1 MLRRTRGDPSS
12 GDSAARLETYEW
24 HWKHGESC
32 LQVSEELFRHFW
44 RVGLSDDVSALFWS
58 SFTTIDK
65 LQLLNLLD
73 RACQAKKSGSY
84 RCWISLNSV
93 SHYVLFRFV
102 PQAENAVAGEIR
114 KLFSVDS
121 KGNEFST
128 LFRQAFDNDHHGI
141 LLTDA
146 ATQILLCN
154 RYFENH
160 TGYKL
165 NQIVGQC
172 ASILDSGKHS
182 DEFYQSISEEV
193 NSKGLWQ
200 GVVLIRTFGGA
211 IVPQELTLQ
220 KLTCDDKVYYLGLYV
235 DFSDRLYRLADMEHG
250 GVELLT
256 QLPTEKQFTQQL
268 TVRWMDSNNDDLLMV
283 LAFLPNFA
291 AGDEYE
297 LKQRLSESLEKNRVS
312 STVGYLGGN
321 HFVAAIEC
329 NKSQGPNQ
337 VQIIHQTIRKFFAQL
352 THLSGEEV
360 QNAVLRGKVGVSILG
375 HDTQNPKV
383 MVSHA
388 VQAMLNHEGAYK
400 GMITFYHGSIHRE
413 VLRRRE
419 LEELVVRSIREE
431 SVEVFYQPIVDTVT
445 WDIAKFEA
453 LCRFKDKHG
462 QWQNTQEMVGI
473 AEDLEMVADLDWTV
487 GKKSLE
493 GLKAIHQ
500 RFGQRIGITI
510 NRSLNTKLGAEEVLQ
525 NAEQMVCM
533 YADTPELVT
542 IELTESA
549 YFDSESNQSELIKRI
564 RHLGV
569 SVAIDDFGTG
579 YSSFTYLSDCNF
591 DLLKIDR
598 EFVTNIRIGTHKY
611 HIVRMIT
618 ELSHTLN
625 VKVVA
630 EGVETKQEL
639 EVLCGLG
646 VDYIQGYFFSKP
658 LPLDQLHLAW
668 NYQSQLSDFLESNE
682 SVRNRG
688 VLRLSLATQS
698 TLGPQDSIGQA
709 KALLDAGTLTVIPI
723 VDDDECLGIVDSETL
738 NLYLS
743 ATLGTKLETMK
754 DLTLSKRTLNQVMKT
769 QFSSISYQTKA
780 VDIGELIVQ
789 ELPLPWIVLD
799 ELGKYMG
806 VVTQKEVLRYFAQGC

>member
-1 MLRRTRGDPSS
+1 MLQPSRGERRSGEHSTKSS
-12 GDSAARLETYEW
+12 SYGW
-24 HWKHGESC
+24 QWKHGDAC
-32 LQVSEELFRHFW
+32 LHVDEALFRHFW
-44 RVGLSDDVSALFWS
+44 RIGLSEDVSALFWS
-58 SFTTIDK
+58 SFATIDK

-360 QNAVLRGKVGVSILG
+360 QNAVLGGKVGVSILG

-646 VDYIQGYFFSKP
+646 VDFIQGYFFSKP
-658 LPLDQLHLAW
+658 LPLEQLHLAW

-738 NLYLS
+738 NLHLS

-769 QFSSISYQTKA
+769 QFSSISYHTKA

>member
-1 MLRRTRGDPSS
+1 
-12 GDSAARLETYEW
+12 
-24 HWKHGESC
+24 
-32 LQVSEELFRHFW
+32 
-44 RVGLSDDVSALFWS
+44 
-58 SFTTIDK
+58 
-65 LQLLNLLD
+65 
-73 RACQAKKSGSY
+73 
-84 RCWISLNSV
+84 
-93 SHYVLFRFV
+93 
-102 PQAENAVAGEIR
+102 
-114 KLFSVDS
+114 
-121 KGNEFST
+121 
-128 LFRQAFDNDHHGI
+128 
-141 LLTDA
+141 
-146 ATQILLCN
+146 
-154 RYFENH
+154 
-160 TGYKL
+160 
-165 NQIVGQC
+165 
-172 ASILDSGKHS
+172 
-182 DEFYQSISEEV
+182 
-193 NSKGLWQ
+193 
-200 GVVLIRTFGGA
+200 
-211 IVPQELTLQ
+211 
-220 KLTCDDKVYYLGLYV
+220 
-235 DFSDRLYRLADMEHG
+235 
-250 GVELLT
+250 
-256 QLPTEKQFTQQL
+256 
-268 TVRWMDSNNDDLLMV
+268 
-283 LAFLPNFA
+283 
-291 AGDEYE
+291 
-297 LKQRLSESLEKNRVS
+297 
-312 STVGYLGGN
+312 VGYLGGN

-360 QNAVLRGKVGVSILG
+360 QNAVLGGKVGVSILG

-388 VQAMLNHEGAYK
+388 VQAMLEHDGQHK

-419 LEELVVRSIREE
+419 LEELVVRSIKEE
-431 SVEVFYQPIVDTVT
+431 SVDVFYQPIVDTAT

-493 GLKAIHQ
+493 GLKVIHQ
-500 RFGQRIGITI
+500 RFGRRIGITI

-564 RHLGV
+564 RHMGV

-646 VDYIQGYFFSKP
+646 VDFIQGYFFSKP

-668 NYQSQLSDFLESNE
+668 NYQAQLSDFLESNE
-682 SVRNRG
+682 SVRSMG

-698 TLGPQDSIGQA
+698 TLGPQDTLGQA

-738 NLYLS
+738 NLHLS

-754 DLTLSKRTLNQVMKT
+754 DLSISKRTLNQVMKT

-789 ELPLPWIVLD
+789 ELPFPWVVLD

>member
-1 MLRRTRGDPSS
+1 
-12 GDSAARLETYEW
+12 
-24 HWKHGESC
+24 
-32 LQVSEELFRHFW
+32 
-44 RVGLSDDVSALFWS
+44 
-58 SFTTIDK
+58 
-65 LQLLNLLD
+65 
-73 RACQAKKSGSY
+73 
-84 RCWISLNSV
+84 
-93 SHYVLFRFV
+93 
-102 PQAENAVAGEIR
+102 
-114 KLFSVDS
+114 
-121 KGNEFST
+121 
-128 LFRQAFDNDHHGI
+128 
-141 LLTDA
+141 
-146 ATQILLCN
+146 
-154 RYFENH
+154 
-160 TGYKL
+160 
-165 NQIVGQC
+165 
-172 ASILDSGKHS
+172 
-182 DEFYQSISEEV
+182 
-193 NSKGLWQ
+193 
-200 GVVLIRTFGGA
+200 
-211 IVPQELTLQ
+211 
-220 KLTCDDKVYYLGLYV
+220 
-235 DFSDRLYRLADMEHG
+235 
-250 GVELLT
+250 
-256 QLPTEKQFTQQL
+256 
-268 TVRWMDSNNDDLLMV
+268 
-283 LAFLPNFA
+283 
-291 AGDEYE
+291 
-297 LKQRLSESLEKNRVS
+297 
-312 STVGYLGGN
+312 
-321 HFVAAIEC
+321 
-329 NKSQGPNQ
+329 
-337 VQIIHQTIRKFFAQL
+337 
-352 THLSGEEV
+352 
-360 QNAVLRGKVGVSILG
+360 
-375 HDTQNPKV
+375 
-383 MVSHA
+383 
-388 VQAMLNHEGAYK
+388 
-400 GMITFYHGSIHRE
+400 
-413 VLRRRE
+413 
-419 LEELVVRSIREE
+419 ELVVRSIKEE
-431 SVEVFYQPIVDTVT
+431 SVDVFYQPIVDTAT

-453 LCRFKDKHG
+453 LCRFKDKYG

-493 GLKAIHQ
+493 GLKVIHQ
-500 RFGQRIGITI
+500 RFGRRIGITI

-564 RHLGV
+564 RHMGV

-591 DLLKIDR
+591 DVLKIDR

-646 VDYIQGYFFSKP
+646 VDFIQGYFFSKP

-668 NYQSQLSDFLESNE
+668 NYQAQLSDFLESNE
-682 SVRNRG
+682 SVRSMG

-698 TLGPQDSIGQA
+698 TLGPQDTLGQA

-738 NLYLS
+738 NLHLS

-754 DLTLSKRTLNQVMKT
+754 DLSISKRTLNQVMKT
-769 QFSSISYQTKA
+769 KFSSISYQTKA

-789 ELPLPWIVLD
+789 ELPFPWVVLD